1 MNAEPTTETTPAP
14 RRGGL
19 GWCIALTVL
28 LLGGGIALL
37 LVDLPPVALTWE
49 TASEVGTAGFNVYR
63 VPVGTTDPG
72 GFMQVND
79 ELIPAEGDELTGA
92 AYRFVDENVRPG
104 RRYLYQIEEVEW
116 DGTTTRYPETV
127 QVRAGLPARWIK
139 VEGGVL
145 LVLALVLLL
154 RSLRRQ

>member
-1 MNAEPTTETTPAP
+1 MTKTTQAAAA
-14 RRGGL
+14 RGWGGL
-19 GWCIALTVL
+19 GWRIALTVL
-28 LLGGGIALL
+28 LLAAGIALL

-63 VPVGTTDPG
+63 APVGTTDPG

-79 ELIPAEGDELTGA
+79 ALIPAQGDELTGA
-92 AYRFVDENVRPG
+92 AYRFVDETVRPG
-104 RRYLYQIEEVEW
+104 HRYVYQIEEVEW
-116 DGTTTRYPETV
+116 DGTTTRYPMTV

-139 VEGGVL
+139 AEGGLL

-154 RSLRRQ
+154 RSLRRR